1 MKFAR
6 VMAFGL
12 ISVVLAAGMTG
23 CNSGTKAER
32 DQLFTENQALRNQVA
47 DLNQALDA
55 CESDRGGMAGDL
67 AQYRDEVGR
76 LQAQLDERET
86 TPERTNAFDGIP
98 GVTGTESGGEVSARV
113 SGDVLFASGM
123 VELKSSAKSTL
134 DSVANVLNST
144 YGGLT
149 IRVEGHTDNDPIKK
163 SGWKTND
170 RLSAER
176 AMAVKEYLKTRG
188 VADKR
193 MYVAGFGM
201 SRQLATKEQSRR
213 VEIVVLLNK

>member
-6 VMAFGL
+6 VMAYGL
-12 ISVVLAAGMTG
+12 ASTFLVVGLTG
-23 CNSGTKAER
+23 CNKGTKAER
-32 DQLFTENQALRNQVA
+32 DQLFTENQDLRNQVA

-55 CESDRGGMAGDL
+55 CESDRGGMASDL
-67 AQYRDEVGR
+67 AGYRDENGR
-76 LQAQLDERET
+76 LQAQLDEQAT
-86 TPERTNAFDGIP
+86 TPNSTTGFEGIP
-98 GVTGTESGGEVSARV
+98 GVTGTQSAGEVSARV
-113 SGDVLFASGM
+113 AGDVLFASGM
-123 VELKSSAKSTL
+123 VDLKSSAKSTL

-144 YGGLT
+144 YSGMT
-149 IRVEGHTDNDPIKK
+149 IRVEGHTDSDPIKK

-188 VADKR
+188 VAASR
-193 MYVAGFGM
+193 IYVAGFGLN
-201 SRQLATKEQSRR
+201 RQLGSKEQSRR